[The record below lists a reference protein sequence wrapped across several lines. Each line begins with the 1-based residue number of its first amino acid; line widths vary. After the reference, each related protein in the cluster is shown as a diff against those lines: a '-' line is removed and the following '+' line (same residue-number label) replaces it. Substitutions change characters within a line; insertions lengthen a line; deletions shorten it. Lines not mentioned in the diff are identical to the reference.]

1 MDARSPNSGPKTAAL
16 PATSSQASEDGPTP
30 SNLQAGIQLEMFGR
44 DPAPANPS
52 PSQGKALEPATSDTS
67 GPYGA
72 TLSPSAVLQLSLESR
87 LRATLAVTG
96 SLESEL
102 TWKHWAMQSGPQICA
117 LRVSTHRT
125 AAKDFTGWPTP
136 DTVAI
141 GDGTAFETQRQNL
154 LARRER
160 TRKAVKEGKTK
171 AGSGRSMSL
180 QMAAQSTVDLK
191 AWPTPSASGSAG
203 EISENLERRG
213 EKLYN
218 TETGRVLQT
227 NLATEAK
234 QIYLRDGEVIPFTGW
249 STPCVVEPSTQTPR
263 PSRAATGRNTDY
275 LGRQVHQVRD
285 LWPTPV
291 ADGDRTTNYAQGGTS
306 LGYAARSISET
317 SGTDTTSPSAPKSTA
332 QPGLGALNPELC
344 RWLMGYP
351 ANYAQGLSEDSET
364 PSSHS

>member
-1 MDARSPNSGPKTAAL
+1 
-16 PATSSQASEDGPTP
+16 
-30 SNLQAGIQLEMFGR
+30 
-44 DPAPANPS
+44 
-52 PSQGKALEPATSDTS
+52 
-67 GPYGA
+67 
-72 TLSPSAVLQLSLESR
+72 LESR
-87 LRATLAVTG
+87 LRATLAVNG

-102 TWKHWAMQSGPQICA
+102 IWKHWDMQSGPQICA

-141 GDGTAFETQRQNL
+141 GDGTDFEVQRQAL

-160 TRKAVKEGKTK
+160 TREAVKEGKTK

-180 QMAAQSTVDLK
+180 QMAAQSMFDLI

-218 TETGRVLQT
+218 TETGRILQT

-234 QIYLRDGEVIPFTGW
+234 QIYLRDGQIVSWP
-249 STPCVVEPSTQTPR
+249 TPQAR
-263 PSRAATGRNTDY
+263 DY
-275 LGRQVHQVRD
+275 KDRGENLDLAKRETKNQSLGVKARQVTD

-291 ADGDRTTNYAQGGTS
+291 ADGDRTTNYKQGGTS

-351 ANYAQGLSEDSET
+351 ANYAQGLSEDTET
-364 PSSHS
+364 P